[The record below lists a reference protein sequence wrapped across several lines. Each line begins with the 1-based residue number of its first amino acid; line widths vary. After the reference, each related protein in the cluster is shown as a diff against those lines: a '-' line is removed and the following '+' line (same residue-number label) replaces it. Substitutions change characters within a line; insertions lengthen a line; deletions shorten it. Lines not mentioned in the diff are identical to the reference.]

1 MPQTPNGFEQMYP
14 NISQW
19 VSSYGWIEIGDDG
32 QSPSFV
38 RALDEG
44 GMVWESDE
52 DDTTLDE
59 VLLSLESFLEEQMN
73 QYG

>member
-32 QSPSFV
+32 QSTSYI
-38 RALDEG
+38 RALNEG